1 MKTEE
6 LKNLIIEKQDEYIT
20 YLLRVVKSENILKDI
35 TIRPRY
41 EYEEELDALKHQLKE
56 SELAPV
62 ENVSDYLNDC
72 IEKAAPNLSKIED
85 VDKELAEIRGG
96 KRNCYN
102 CKYEHPDSWGN
113 PCNMCNDFKK
123 WEPKLKQV
131 ESEPVKESAEISD
144 EYKKCENC
152 KYYFSNL
159 YDKYPCS
166 QCNWG
171 EYNLKWEPKT
181 E

>member
-1 MKTEE
+1 MEE
-6 LKNLIIEKQDEYIT
+6 QIKQIIYKYFPHAESYKAMAMISDLEKLFRDT
-20 YLLRVVKSENILKDI
+20 YLNE
-35 TIRPRY
+35 
-41 EYEEELDALKHQLKE
+41 
-56 SELAPV
+56 
-62 ENVSDYLNDC
+62 C

-85 VDKELAEIRGG
+85 VDKALAEIRGENH
-96 KRNCYN
+96 NCYN
-102 CKYEHPDSWGN
+102 CKFEYPNYWGN

-144 EYKKCENC
+144 EDKECENC
-152 KYYFSNL
+152 KYYS
-159 YDKYPCS
+159 YPVGKYPCT